1 MSLILWDESLGVNV
15 KEIDTQ
21 HQKLIDLINE
31 LHDAMKG
38 GKGKEVLQEI
48 LNGLADYTVY
58 HFNTE
63 EKYFAEFHY
72 DKSVEHKGQHKEF
85 VEKVVEF
92 KKKFEA
98 DEVGL
103 TIEIMHF
110 LKDWTVEHIKGSDK
124 EFTKC
129 FNEHGLY

>member
-1 MSLILWDESLGVNV
+1 MTLILWDESLSVNV

-31 LHDAMKG
+31 LHDAMKS
-38 GKGKEVLQEI
+38 GKGKDVMQEI

-58 HFNTE
+58 HFTTE
-63 EKYFAEFHY
+63 ENHFAEFHY
-72 DKSVEHKGQHKEF
+72 EKAIEHKAEHKNF
-85 VEKVVEF
+85 VEKVTDF

-98 DEVGL
+98 GEVGL

-110 LKDWTVEHIKGSDK
+110 LRDWTVEHIKGTDK
-124 EFTKC
+124 KFTKC